1 MQYTIVMNTAT
12 FGLLGTDFGKAAYE
26 LTKQVNE
33 HLAQGWK
40 PLGGVA
46 LGKTMSTFEPYL
58 FQALI
63 KE

>member
-1 MQYTIVMNTAT
+1 MQYTIIMNTAM
-12 FGLLGTDFGKAAYE
+12 FGLGTDFGKAAYG

-40 PLGGVA
+40 PQGGVMI
-46 LGKTMSTFEPYL
+46 GKTMSTFEPYL